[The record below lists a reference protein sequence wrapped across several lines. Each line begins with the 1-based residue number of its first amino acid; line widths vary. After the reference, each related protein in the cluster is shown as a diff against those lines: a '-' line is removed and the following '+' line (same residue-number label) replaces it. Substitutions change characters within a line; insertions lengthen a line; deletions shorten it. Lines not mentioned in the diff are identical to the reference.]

1 MVRQK
6 ALEREERDW
15 RERMD
20 TKPKLDTYKRWK
32 LKLEY
37 EPYLNIR
44 DSSSRRALTEL
55 RSGTHRLRIETGR
68 WERIPV
74 HPSVSNGHVSSRSLR
89 RSERICPMC
98 FGGVES
104 EMHFLLDCP
113 MYDDQRE
120 VLLAELKQVEPWV
133 ASALEKHTNRTEIGI
148 ERRFE
153 ALRWLAQDKTILL
166 VAQFI
171 RNCNRIRRSFNN

>member
-1 MVRQK
+1 
-6 ALEREERDW
+6 
-15 RERMD
+15 
-20 TKPKLDTYKRWK
+20 
-32 LKLEY
+32 
-37 EPYLNIR
+37 
-44 DSSSRRALTEL
+44 
-55 RSGTHRLRIETGR
+55 
-68 WERIPV
+68 
-74 HPSVSNGHVSSRSLR
+74 
-89 RSERICPMC
+89 
-98 FGGVES
+98 
-104 EMHFLLDCP
+104 